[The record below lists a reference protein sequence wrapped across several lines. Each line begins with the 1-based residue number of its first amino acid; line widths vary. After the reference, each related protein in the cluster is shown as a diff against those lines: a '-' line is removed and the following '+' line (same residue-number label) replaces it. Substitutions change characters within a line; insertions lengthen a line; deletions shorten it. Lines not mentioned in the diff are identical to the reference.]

1 MTTKPTKSKPAALTK
16 VQLEK
21 LAAFRYQLRR
31 YLRFS
36 EQLSRRHGLTP
47 LQYQLLLQ
55 IEGFPKREWATVSEL
70 AERLQAKH
78 NAVVS
83 LVTRC
88 EKLGLVTRESSS
100 IDRREV
106 HVRLTASGERRLA
119 QLAGPHRAE
128 LKTLQRDL
136 SLREM
141 FADRDDESSAGS
153 P

>member
-1 MTTKPTKSKPAALTK
+1 MPTKATKSKPAALTK

-55 IEGFPKREWATVSEL
+55 IEGFPGREWATISEL

-100 IDRREV
+100 VDRREV
-106 HVRLTASGERRLA
+106 HVRLTTAGERRLG

-141 FADRDDESSAGS
+141 FAERDDESSADQ
-153 P
+153 